1 MGDSKRKNQTDCT
14 RYMSACSS
22 GPSCNAS
29 STSCRDVRDGILLP
43 PRGDELPPSGDELP
57 VDGVRVQHEHG
68 ARLSRDC
75 RPHGISLLPYDGEP
89 RAHDVRRLS
98 YDVLLL
104 ALTFRPPSNLY
115 SRSGN
120 PQVVE
125 YRKSALININ
135 ATTIAL

>member
-29 STSCRDVRDGILLP
+29 STSCRDARDGILLP
-43 PRGDELPPSGDELP
+43 PRRDELP

-75 RPHGISLLPYDGEP
+75 RPPG
-89 RAHDVRRLS
+89 
-98 YDVLLL
+98 VLLL
-104 ALTFRPPSNLY
+104 ALTFRPPSNFYLA
-115 SRSGN
+115 
-120 PQVVE
+120 
-125 YRKSALININ
+125 RKIFKSSNLAKRH
-135 ATTIAL
+135 

>member
-1 MGDSKRKNQTDCT
+1 M
-14 RYMSACSS
+14 
-22 GPSCNAS
+22 
-29 STSCRDVRDGILLP
+29 LP
-43 PRGDELPPSGDELP
+43 PRGDEVP

-68 ARLSRDC
+68 APLSRDC
-75 RPHGISLLPYDGEP
+75 RPHDVSLLPYDGEL

-125 YRKSALININ
+125 SRKTALININ
-135 ATTIAL
+135 ATTITL

>member
-1 MGDSKRKNQTDCT
+1 MGDSKRKNQQTVP
-14 RYMSACSS
+14 RYMSVCSS

-29 STSCRDVRDGILLP
+29 STSCRDARDGILSLP
-43 PRGDELPPSGDELP
+43 CGDEVP

-68 ARLSRDC
+68 APLSRDC
-75 RPHGISLLPYDGEP
+75 RPHDVSLLPYDGEP

-104 ALTFRPPSNLY
+104 VLTFRPPSNPY

-125 YRKSALININ
+125 SRKTALININ
-135 ATTIAL
+135 ATTIPL

>member
-1 MGDSKRKNQTDCT
+1 MR
-14 RYMSACSS
+14 ACSS

-29 STSCRDVRDGILLP
+29 STSCRDARDGILLP
-43 PRGDELPPSGDELP
+43 PRGDELP

-75 RPHGISLLPYDGEP
+75 RPHGVSLLPYDGEP

-104 ALTFRPPSNLY
+104 ALTFCPPSNLY

-120 PQVVE
+120 PQVGE
-125 YRKSALININ
+125 PRKSALININ